1 MVRLHTYGKHRRRRT
16 ASKTLT
22 AHIATQGKTTKTLRR
37 MPGMPQFAAFR
48 SATQGKLPKNV
59 RREQLH
65 VRSRS
70 QMHSKGMSAEEIGR
84 LLDMD
89 LGGILMVL

>member
-22 AHIATQGKTTKTLRR
+22 AHIATQGKTTKNLQDYGRKDELN
-37 MPGMPQFAAFR
+37 
-48 SATQGKLPKNV
+48 S
-59 RREQLH
+59 REEQIADA
-65 VRSRS
+65 S
-70 QMHSKGMSAEEIGR
+70 QGMSVEEIRR

-89 LGGILMVL
+89 LGEILMVL

>member
-37 MPGMPQFAAFR
+37 MPEMPQFAAFR

-59 RREQLH
+59 RREQLANRPADFAAGASTAGGRKMYPP
-65 VRSRS
+65 VR
-70 QMHSKGMSAEEIGR
+70 Q
-84 LLDMD
+84 LLR
-89 LGGILMVL
+89 

>member
-37 MPGMPQFAAFR
+37 
-48 SATQGKLPKNV
+48 
-59 RREQLH
+59 EQVH

-70 QMHSKGMSAEEIGR
+70 QMHSKGMGAEEIGR